1 MLCFRENFMFNHIL
15 VPIAPPYLPKTTLM
29 TAAALSVEQ
38 CADLTLVY
46 VSEERGG
53 FLTPLLSLL
62 PDENRSRLNRFLGD
76 ALAIVSEYGA
86 TASIRVV
93 RDAPVAKAIKTVA
106 DKIGA
111 DAIFVGT
118 HQRNPAG
125 SASNAAITKALLTE
139 TSVPVLVIHESP
151 VSHVR
156 PVANELAS

>member
-1 MLCFRENFMFNHIL
+1 MFNHIL
-15 VPIAPPYLPKTTLM
+15 VPIAPPFLPKTTLM

-46 VSEERGG
+46 VSDERGG

-76 ALAIVSEYGA
+76 ALAIVSEFGA

-93 RDAPVAKAIKTVA
+93 RNAPVAKAIKTVA

-118 HQRNPAG
+118 HRRSSVG
-125 SASNAAITKALLTE
+125 SPGNAAMTNALLTE
-139 TSVPVLVIHESP
+139 TSIPILVIHESP

-156 PVANELAS
+156 PVANGVVS

>member
-1 MLCFRENFMFNHIL
+1 MFNHIL
-15 VPIAPPYLPKTTLM
+15 VPIAPPFLPKTTLM

-38 CADLTLVY
+38 CAALTLVY
-46 VSEERGG
+46 VSDERGG

-93 RDAPVAKAIKTVA
+93 RNAPVAKAIKTVA

-118 HQRNPAG
+118 HRRSSVG
-125 SASNAAITKALLTE
+125 SADNAGNAGMTNALLTE
-139 TSVPVLVIHESP
+139 TSLAILVIHESP

-156 PVANELAS
+156 PVANGVAS

>member
-1 MLCFRENFMFNHIL
+1 MFNHIL
-15 VPIAPPYLPKTTLM
+15 VPIAPPFLPKTTLM

-46 VSEERGG
+46 VSDERGG

-93 RDAPVAKAIKTVA
+93 RNAPVAKAIKTVA

-118 HQRNPAG
+118 HRRSSVG
-125 SASNAAITKALLTE
+125 SPGNAAMTNALLTE
-139 TSVPVLVIHESP
+139 TSIPILVIHESP

-156 PVANELAS
+156 PVANGVVS

>member
-1 MLCFRENFMFNHIL
+1 MFSHIL
-15 VPIAPPYLPKTTLM
+15 VPIAPPFLPKTALM

-38 CADLTLVY
+38 CAELTLVY
-46 VSEERGG
+46 VSDERGS

-62 PDENRSRLNRFLGD
+62 PDDNRARLNRFLGD

-86 TASIRVV
+86 KASIKVV
-93 RDAPVAKAIKTVA
+93 RNAAIPKTIKDVA

-118 HQRNPAG
+118 HRRSPEG
-125 SASNAAITKALLTE
+125 SASNGAITKALLIE

-151 VSHVR
+151 VSLVH
-156 PVANELAS
+156 PVANGLAS